1 MFLFLTIICIIV
13 QTATAQTMSGY
24 IATSVSVFGRTNNS
38 TYSNAIPIP
47 NLNELKTTYA
57 NLPVHSCQAYIQVA
71 ASSINPSDI
80 HPSIAKS
87 LLPHVMGSDI
97 SGTVLNI
104 SGNDCR
110 VKIGDRIYGDIG
122 ANTFTLK
129 NNQKTKELGA
139 YAEYATVLDTQ
150 VAVIP
155 EALNFL
161 EAASL
166 PKVALT
172 SIKALTWY
180 GGARN
185 VSFQNATV
193 LILGG
198 SGGTG
203 TTGIQLAKYYGASNI
218 ITTTSGPNAK
228 YCSELGA
235 TRIINYHTTNWWDET
250 VLQNATFDLIY
261 DTVGQD
267 NTGDRAMR
275 LLKQGGYYVTITG
288 QLAKQVPAGITQ
300 SMFINSDTNLNSY
313 VLMDELAKI
322 SSMNQLRM
330 KRLSTP
336 YTLNTID
343 DGFIESQSGHVVGK
357 LVVKIN

>member
-1 MFLFLTIICIIV
+1 M
-13 QTATAQTMSGY
+13 
-24 IATSVSVFGRTNNS
+24 
-38 TYSNAIPIP
+38 
-47 NLNELKTTYA
+47 
-57 NLPVHSCQAYIQVA
+57 
-71 ASSINPSDI
+71 
-80 HPSIAKS
+80 
-87 LLPHVMGSDI
+87 
-97 SGTVLNI
+97 
-104 SGNDCR
+104 
-110 VKIGDRIYGDIG
+110 
-122 ANTFTLK
+122 
-129 NNQKTKELGA
+129 
-139 YAEYATVLDTQ
+139 
-150 VAVIP
+150 
-155 EALNFL
+155 
-161 EAASL
+161 
-166 PKVALT
+166 
-172 SIKALTWY
+172 
-180 GGARN
+180 
-185 VSFQNATV
+185 
-193 LILGG
+193 GG

-343 DGFIESQSGHVVGK
+343 DGFIESQTGHVVGK
-357 LVVKIN
+357 LVVKIMV